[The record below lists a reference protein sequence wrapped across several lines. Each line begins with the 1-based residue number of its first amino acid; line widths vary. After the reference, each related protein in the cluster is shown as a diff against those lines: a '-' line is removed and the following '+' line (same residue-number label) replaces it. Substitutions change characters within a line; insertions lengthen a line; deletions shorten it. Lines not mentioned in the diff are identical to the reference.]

1 MNSMKRLK
9 TAGLLCAALFLF
21 VMSGNAQTNQNVVD
35 AYNNGVKAIKAN
47 DYTNAVLALEQV
59 IDLGTK
65 VGKEADTLRNI
76 AQRLIPSIQLKL
88 AISAFPNTAIS
99 NADKIASF
107 EKAKVLADKYGDA
120 QTNASLIG
128 IMPKIYTQMASAAFK
143 ANDLPGALANF
154 DKVIALDPNNTQAY
168 YNKAIIYKKQ
178 NAFDPMVQTL
188 TKTIELATKTNDT
201 ASIRKSKT
209 FLASEY
215 MTLATAAYIK
225 SDYKGTLAPLSE
237 SLKYDDKNANAYY
250 IMADTKNKLK
260 DYDGALEAVTKGLQY
275 ENPAAAEL
283 VARFYLQQGVAYA
296 AKGEKDKAVASF
308 KLASVGKYV
317 PTAQAYIKG
326 LTAKPVAAPV
336 KK

>member
-1 MNSMKRLK
+1 MMNSMKRLK

-21 VMSGNAQTNQNVVD
+21 VMSGTAQTNQNVVD

-128 IMPKIYTQMASAAFK
+128 IMPKIYTQMASAA
-143 ANDLPGALANF
+143 
-154 DKVIALDPNNTQAY
+154 
-168 YNKAIIYKKQ
+168 
-178 NAFDPMVQTL
+178 
-188 TKTIELATKTNDT
+188 
-201 ASIRKSKT
+201 
-209 FLASEY
+209 
-215 MTLATAAYIK
+215 
-225 SDYKGTLAPLSE
+225 
-237 SLKYDDKNANAYY
+237 
-250 IMADTKNKLK
+250 
-260 DYDGALEAVTKGLQY
+260 
-275 ENPAAAEL
+275 
-283 VARFYLQQGVAYA
+283 
-296 AKGEKDKAVASF
+296 
-308 KLASVGKYV
+308 
-317 PTAQAYIKG
+317 
-326 LTAKPVAAPV
+326 
-336 KK
+336 